1 MDEDIKI
8 LKGAIK
14 TLNRA
19 YSDLVAYS
27 IIAIHLY
34 EEYLLDKATSKEL
47 AIGMSDLLKSLPT
60 DFAGIKLKKP
70 RKSPRKPSK
79 AVSGNGSISGP
90 PHKKDEEKG
99 RSDK

>member
-1 MDEDIKI
+1 MDEDVKI

-34 EEYLLDKATSKEL
+34 EEYLLDKVTSKDL

-60 DFAGIKLKKP
+60 DFAGVKLKKP
-70 RKSPRKPSK
+70 RKPPRKAPK
-79 AVSGNGSISGP
+79 APIKRMRPQAHSR
-90 PHKKDEEKG
+90 KKDEEKG
-99 RSDK
+99 SSDK